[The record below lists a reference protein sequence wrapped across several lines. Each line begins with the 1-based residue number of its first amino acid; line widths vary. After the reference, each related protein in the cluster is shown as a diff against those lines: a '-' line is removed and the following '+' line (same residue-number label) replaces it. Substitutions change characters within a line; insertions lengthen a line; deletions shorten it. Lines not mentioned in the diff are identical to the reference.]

1 MCHLLGIRLR
11 PLRLVILAL
20 SCMAALVTAGCA
32 ARFEQPRTI
41 VVSDIKARAEPRA
54 EFIDDFESAL
64 VSIATITERD
74 LGLPKLQG
82 SLQLVPDRDALYA
95 VLEANGAD
103 PVTARGA
110 ADTMLAVGG
119 HRAVYVNLA
128 AFARWN
134 WNARIAVL
142 SHELAHVAQYELS
155 GGRRGTSD
163 QWLREG
169 FADWVQVHVLDTLGI
184 LSRESS
190 LGRNSRAISRSGA
203 REQLPRLS
211 MLVDFPEWVAVS
223 TGAASKLLYPYAY
236 VATDFLI
243 RRHSLHEAV
252 QYFGLFANSDDRLGN
267 FRRAFG
273 EDWDAFDAAFQTHLA
288 QLRP

>member
-1 MCHLLGIRLR
+1 MVRVLLVSSVAVL
-11 PLRLVILAL
+11 
-20 SCMAALVTAGCA
+20 AGCA
-32 ARFEQPRTI
+32 ARAEQPRTI
-41 VVSDIKARAEPRA
+41 DVAAIQARAERRA
-54 EFIDDFESAL
+54 EFVEDYEGAL
-64 VSIATITERD
+64 VSIAAITQRD

-82 SLQLVPDRDALYA
+82 VLHLVPDRDALYA

-119 HRAVYVNLA
+119 HRSVYVNLA

-184 LSRESS
+184 LSRERSVA
-190 LGRNSRAISRSGA
+190 GNSRVITRSGA
-203 REQLPRLS
+203 RQRLPPLS
-211 MLVDFPEWVAVS
+211 TLVSFPEWVNAAA
-223 TGAASKLLYPYAY
+223 GASSRLLYAH
-236 VATDFLI
+236 AHIAADFLI
-243 RRHSLHEAV
+243 RRHSLDEV
-252 QYFGLFANSDDRLGN
+252 IQYFRLFARSDDRLEN
-267 FRRAFG
+267 FRKAFG
-273 EDWDAFDAAFQTHLA
+273 EDWNAFDAAFQAHIA
-288 QLRP
+288 QLRPY